1 MLILEQP
8 FQNKLYL
15 CPRKEIYMARS
26 VEFNE
31 CEIIDKAMNVFWE
44 KGYHA
49 TSMQDLVDAMQIN
62 RSSLYNTIGDKHCL
76 FIKCVT
82 SYAELGLKE
91 TREKVA
97 KEKSALQALI
107 NIIRDK
113 AAWVVDSDKGCL
125 GIKTIFEMAP
135 EDVEVRNVLMKN
147 GELYLELMT
156 GIIQK
161 AIDDKELD
169 DSEDASLLAEYIMT
183 TFTGWKQSFILN
195 QDPIKIKKMSEYL
208 IKSITRK

>member
-1 MLILEQP
+1 MGR
-8 FQNKLYL
+8 N
-15 CPRKEIYMARS
+15 

-31 CEIIDKAMNVFWE
+31 CEIIEKAMNVFWE

-82 SYAELGLKE
+82 TYAEAGLRE
-91 TREKVA
+91 TKEKVA
-97 KEKSALQALI
+97 KEKSALQALV

-113 AAWVVDSDKGCL
+113 AAWVVDCEKGCL
-125 GIKTIFEMAP
+125 GVKTIFEIAP
-135 EDVEVRNVLMKN
+135 EDVEVRKVLSRN
-147 GELYLELMT
+147 NEIYLELMS

-161 AIDDKELD
+161 AIDDGELD
-169 DSEDASLLAEYIMT
+169 TDEDASLMAEYILT
-183 TFTGWKQSFILN
+183 TFTGWKQAYILH

-208 IKSITRK
+208 IKNITRK

>member
-1 MLILEQP
+1 
-8 FQNKLYL
+8 
-15 CPRKEIYMARS
+15 MARS

-31 CEIIDKAMNVFWE
+31 CEIIEKAMNVFWE

-76 FIKCVT
+76 FIKCVST
-82 SYAELGLKE
+82 YAEAGLRE
-91 TREKVA
+91 TQEKVA
-97 KEKSALQALI
+97 KESSALQALI

-113 AAWVVDSDKGCL
+113 AAWVVDSEKGCL
-125 GIKTIFEMAP
+125 GIKTIFEIAP
-135 EDVEVRNVLMKN
+135 EDTEVRNLLSKN

-156 GIIQK
+156 NVVQK
-161 AIDDKELD
+161 AIDDGELD
-169 DSEDASLLAEYIMT
+169 ASEDASLLAEYIMT

-195 QDPIKIKKMSEYL
+195 QDPIKIKKMAEYL
-208 IKSITRK
+208 IKSITR

>member
-1 MLILEQP
+1 
-8 FQNKLYL
+8 
-15 CPRKEIYMARS
+15 MARS

-31 CEIIDKAMNVFWE
+31 CEIIEKAMNVFWE

-82 SYAELGLKE
+82 SYTETGIKE

-97 KEKSALQALI
+97 KEKSALQGLI

-113 AAWVVDSDKGCL
+113 AAWVVDCEKGCL
-125 GIKTIFEMAP
+125 GIKTIFEIAP
-135 EDVEVRNVLMKN
+135 EDVEVRKVLSKTNEVYIDFMT
-147 GELYLELMT
+147 EL
-156 GIIQK
+156 IQK
-161 AIDDKELD
+161 AINDGELD
-169 DSEDASLLAEYIMT
+169 GSEDAGLMAEYISN
-183 TFTGWKQSFILN
+183 TFTGWKQAYILHR
-195 QDPIKIKKMSEYL
+195 DPIKIKKMADYL
-208 IKSITRK
+208 IRNITKQ

>member
-1 MLILEQP
+1 MGR
-8 FQNKLYL
+8 N
-15 CPRKEIYMARS
+15 

-31 CEIIDKAMNVFWE
+31 VEIIEKAMNVFWE

-82 SYAELGLKE
+82 SYADAAMKE
-91 TREKVA
+91 SREKVA

-107 NIIRDK
+107 GIIRDK
-113 AAWVVDSDKGCL
+113 AAWVVDCEKGCL
-125 GIKTIFEMAP
+125 GVKTIFEIAP
-135 EDVEVRNVLMKN
+135 EDAEVRKVLSKN
-147 GELYLELMT
+147 NEVYIAFLSEIVQRAIDEGELDT
-156 GIIQK
+156 N
-161 AIDDKELD
+161 
-169 DSEDASLLAEYIMT
+169 EDASLMAEYILT
-183 TFTGWKQSFILN
+183 TFTGWKQSYILH

-208 IKSITRK
+208 IKNITRK